1 MKRGGI
7 VVMFVVLLL
16 AGAVAGR
23 GQPSFA
29 TAQERP
35 AVFALWAEQAPAFG
49 VFVPNERSSTIGSG
63 ARQATRPAAGQ
74 GRGQRQPPLYTVE
87 GGLLLAENPLYD
99 YVFLNLEGAY
109 DSDSVRAIAD
119 GLRRGAA
126 EGSRKAL
133 LVRVPPIS
141 RDGLENTAA
150 RVAEILD
157 AGGDGVV
164 FPHIRS
170 PEEAASAVAL
180 MREAGADLWSA
191 NNRDGDKIA
200 MIMIE
205 DPDSLARVEET
216 ARVDGIGILACGI
229 GSLRGA
235 LGGDRD
241 AAEAGSLEV
250 LRHAQAA
257 GAPDMITAG
266 IDDVEQRLEEG
277 YLALLMQGASA
288 DEAIRAGRAL
298 AGR

>member
-1 MKRGGI
+1 MKRSGI
-7 VVMFVVLLL
+7 AVMFVVLLL
-16 AGAVAGR
+16 AGPVAGHE
-23 GQPSFA
+23 QPFVV

-35 AVFALWAEQAPAFG
+35 AVFDLWAEQNPAFG
-49 VFVPNERSSTIGSG
+49 VFVPNERNRTIGAG
-63 ARQATRPAAGQ
+63 ARQVTRPAAGQ
-74 GRGQRQPPLYTVE
+74 GRGQRQPPLHTVA
-87 GGLLLAENPLYD
+87 GGVLLAENPLYD

-109 DSDSVRAIAD
+109 DGDSVRAISEGLRHGDAD
-119 GLRRGAA
+119 GP
-126 EGSRKAL
+126 RKAL
-133 LVRVPPIS
+133 LVRIPPIS
-141 RDGLENTAA
+141 RDGLESTAA

-157 AGGDGVV
+157 AGADGVV

-180 MREAGADLWSA
+180 MRETGADLWSA
-191 NNRDGDKIA
+191 SNRAGNKIA

-216 ARVDGIGILACGI
+216 AGVDGIGILACGI

-235 LGGDRD
+235 LGGDRE

-250 LRHAQAA
+250 LRHARAA

-266 IDDVEQRLEEG
+266 VDDVEQRLEEG

-288 DEAIRAGRAL
+288 DEAIRVGRSAAGR
-298 AGR
+298 